1 MKMVVVIEN
10 GQIQGFAHGS
20 KTDHTA
26 RHTAQKD
33 HAGLHL
39 LPGQEMH
46 EGDVPDELATVKDGQ
61 ELHSRLRQLLK
72 R

>member
-1 MKMVVVIEN
+1 MKMVVVTEN

-20 KTDHTA
+20 KADHTA

-39 LPGQEMH
+39 LPGRRCMKSTCQ
-46 EGDVPDELATVKDGQ
+46 T
-61 ELHSRLRQLLK
+61 SSRQLQMVK
-72 R
+72 HSMVG